1 MTGSMELVTMIN
13 CMEKQEMT
21 ISMDMKMTTTC
32 MEEMVMTP
40 SSWDMATMR

>member
-21 ISMDMKMTTTC
+21 ISMDMKITMTC
-32 MEEMVMTP
+32 MEEKAMM
-40 SSWDMATMR
+40 SS